1 MSTAPDE
8 ENDSESPLWRREV
21 TLGDLNALRE
31 GNMTAH
37 LGIEFVELGA
47 DFIRATMPV
56 DERTVQPF
64 GLLHGGA
71 SVALAETLGSVAAHA
86 CLPEGQAG
94 VGLEINANHVRAVRA
109 GHVTGTVRP
118 VHVGRTTQ
126 VWQIRITD
134 EGEEA
139 EGALVCQS
147 RLTMAVIEE

>member
-1 MSTAPDE
+1 MDDSASPTDE
-8 ENDSESPLWRREV
+8 TLWRSEV
-21 TLGDLNALRE
+21 TLDDLNAMRE

-37 LGIEFVELGA
+37 LGIEFVEVGP

-56 DERTVQPF
+56 DERTHQPF

-71 SVALAETLGSVAAHA
+71 SVALAETLGSVASH
-86 CLPEGQAG
+86 CCTGEDRTG
-94 VGLEINANHVRAVRA
+94 VGLEINANHVRAVRS
-109 GHVTGTVRP
+109 GRVTGTVRP

-134 EGEEA
+134 E
-139 EGALVCQS
+139 EGRLVCQS

>member
-1 MSTAPDE
+1 MD
-8 ENDSESPLWRREV
+8 DSASPTDDALWRREV
-21 TLGDLNALRE
+21 TLDDLNAMRE

-37 LGIEFVELGA
+37 LGIEFVEVGP

-56 DERTVQPF
+56 DERTHQPF

-71 SVALAETLGSVAAHA
+71 SVALAETLGSVASH
-86 CLPEGQAG
+86 CCTGEDRTG
-94 VGLEINANHVRAVRA
+94 VGLEINANHVRAVRS
-109 GHVTGTVRP
+109 GCVTGTVRP

-134 EGEEA
+134 E
-139 EGALVCQS
+139 EGRLVCQS